1 MARQHSGETQSSFVL
16 EGIVDFLMSNTEL
29 DQVKKN
35 YLFFIFP
42 MINVDGVKYGH
53 YRTNL
58 CGVDLN
64 RIWRTPRKDSHP

>member
-1 MARQHSGETQSSFVL
+1 MARQHPGETQSSFVL
-16 EGIVDFLMSNTEL
+16 EGMVDYLMANHEMDL
-29 DQVKKN
+29 IKKK

-58 CGVDLN
+58 CGFDVN
-64 RIWRTPRKDSHP
+64 RVWRLPRK